1 MKMKTAPKV
10 NRCTRHKK
18 KVIPADQAGFT
29 LIEVMVAMVV
39 LVVGVL
45 GVLYMQLATVK
56 GNSNAIGISRAVH
69 EASAGLDMIESLDFS
84 GTSALASG
92 TSKTIGDLFGTGV
105 DDKKMTDNMMGTIS
119 YDVVDLNAA
128 TLKTEFGYTDNFP
141 GAQGKKVTVS
151 STQNVSG
158 HSRTVEIEYIK
169 IDI

>member
-1 MKMKTAPKV
+1 MILREIYKMIQFTMDK
-10 NRCTRHKK
+10 RQKK
-18 KVIPADQAGFT
+18 PTNQAGFT

-39 LVVGVL
+39 LVIGVL

-69 EASAGLDMIESLDFS
+69 EASAGLDMLESLDFS
-84 GTSALASG
+84 GASALTSG

-105 DDKKMTDNMMGTIS
+105 DDKKMTDNMTGAIT
-119 YDVVDLNAA
+119 YDVVDLNSAA
-128 TLKTEFGYTDNFP
+128 LKTEFGYTDNFP
-141 GAQGKKVTVS
+141 GAQGKKVTVI

-158 HSRTVEIEYIK
+158 HARTVQIEYIK